1 MVIIQPLSANSKMVA
16 NPLIIQHIMNNRRRS
31 GLNFKAQ
38 FFISFLLT
46 EASFDDKA
54 HRLGFERYVKRY
66 LQTTGLCM
74 FVLCL
79 PYHEIVVCQ
88 VDSIFDFSLRL
99 AINSERYLQK
109 YVFASKMGPLKSMLS
124 NVFLQHRLRTPNEV
138 FFHWPRSGSNLNFCS
153 IKIAHCATDVCC
165 FPKPQI
171 IAVMVYL
178 LLYVTY
184 FT

>member
-1 MVIIQPLSANSKMVA
+1 
-16 NPLIIQHIMNNRRRS
+16 MNNRRRS
-31 GLNFKAQ
+31 VLNFKAQ

-88 VDSIFDFSLRL
+88 VDSIFDFGLRL
-99 AINSERYLQK
+99 AINSERYLIQQ
-109 YVFASKMGPLKSMLS
+109 YLELGNQVSPE
-124 NVFLQHRLRTPNEV
+124 NV
-138 FFHWPRSGSNLNFCS
+138 
-153 IKIAHCATDVCC
+153 A
-165 FPKPQI
+165 
-171 IAVMVYL
+171 
-178 LLYVTY
+178 
-184 FT
+184 